1 MKTLSLLVFLVACL
15 VIAGCKN
22 ENVTPQQLQGT
33 YKGSFASVNTASA
46 SDRSGLL
53 GGSAQVVI
61 SGSNYQGGSTAA
73 QQSRG
78 SYVIEN
84 NDIIF
89 TDSLAHTA
97 DFNWALLLNGT
108 FKQSTKG
115 DSLVWTKTLGT
126 YNYIFTLKKQ

>member
-1 MKTLSLLVFLVACL
+1 MKVYTLLVFLFACFI
-15 VIAGCKN
+15 IASCKN
-22 ENVTPQQLQGT
+22 DKIVPQQLQGT
-33 YKGSFASVNTASA
+33 YKGSFKSLNTASA
-46 SDRSGLL
+46 NDRSGLL

-61 SGSNYQGGSTAA
+61 SGNNYMGGSSAV

-78 SYVIEN
+78 SYVITGN
-84 NDIIF
+84 NIIF

-97 DFNWALLLNGT
+97 DFNWSLLLSGT

-126 YNYIFTLKKQ
+126 YNYIYTLKKQ